1 MQEQHGKKGVSM
13 GADVMF
19 LIIHTA
25 FEGPPLRFDLFKHV
39 FETNAQ

>member
-19 LIIHTA
+19 LIIRAA
-25 FEGPPLRFDLFKHV
+25 FEAASSAF
-39 FETNAQ
+39 